1 MRNDQVFKSGRQ
13 SDVVESIV
21 DLIAYPV
28 HKPESDAYQQLLV
41 SAREQLALVGC
52 VRFSQFIK
60 KHWQRNLRT
69 ETEVLAPLALFSRE
83 EYTPYGTASD
93 PSFPEGHPH
102 RKPHRTTSG
111 NVTRDLIPETT
122 LIQQLYQSPLFQTFI
137 ADCLES
143 DLIYPFRDPMR
154 GLIINAMPHDT
165 TLGWHFD
172 ANEFVVS
179 LMTKRAKSGGLFE
192 YCPNIRSPGSENYE
206 AVRNVLDDNSDL
218 IKKLDLQVGDI
229 QIFKGRFSLH
239 RVAPTQGQRLTA
251 IFGYSREPDYIGSV
265 ESTLR
270 VYGRVM
276 QEHVDADHIRH
287 SDGLTD

>member
-1 MRNDQVFKSGRQ
+1 MRNDQSLRNNRH
-13 SDVVESIV
+13 SDIVESIV
-21 DLIAYPV
+21 DLVAYPV
-28 HKPESDAYQQLLV
+28 HKPESDAYQQQLV

-60 KHWQRNLRT
+60 RHWQQKLHT
-69 ETEVLAPLALFSRE
+69 ETEALAPLALFSRE

-93 PSFPEGHPH
+93 TSFPEGHP
-102 RKPHRTTSG
+102 RRNPHRTTSG

-122 LIQQLYQSPLFQTFI
+122 LIQQLYQSPLFKTFI

-179 LMTKRAKSGGLFE
+179 LMTKHASDGGLFE
-192 YCPNIRSPGSENYE
+192 YCPNIRSPGNENYE
-206 AVRNVLDDNSDL
+206 AVQSVLDDNSEL
-218 IKKLDLQVGDI
+218 IKKIDLQVGDI

-239 RVAPTQGQRLTA
+239 RVAPTQGQRHTA
-251 IFGYSREPDYIGSV
+251 IFGYSREPGYIGSV

-276 QEHVDADHIRH
+276 QEHMDADHIRH
-287 SDGLTD
+287 SDGLAD

>member
-1 MRNDQVFKSGRQ
+1 MRNDQTLPNSRHG
-13 SDVVESIV
+13 DIVESIV
-21 DLIAYPV
+21 DLVGYPV
-28 HKPESDAYQQLLV
+28 HRPESDDYQQLLA

-52 VRFSQFIK
+52 VRFSQFIDK
-60 KHWQRNLRT
+60 PWQQKLRA
-69 ETEVLAPLALFSRE
+69 ETEALSPLALFSRE
-83 EYTPYGTASD
+83 EYTPYGTAPD
-93 PSFPEGHPH
+93 PLFAEGHP
-102 RKPHRTTSG
+102 RRNPHRTTSG

-122 LIQQLYQSPLFQTFI
+122 LIQQLYQSPLFQAFI

-179 LMTKRAKSGGLFE
+179 LMTKRADAGGLFE
-192 YCPNIRSPGSENYE
+192 YCPNIRSPGSENYP
-206 AVRNVLDDNSDL
+206 AVQDVLDDNSDL

-239 RVAPTQGQRLTA
+239 RVAPTQGQRHTA
-251 IFGYSREPDYIGSV
+251 IFGYSREPGYIGSV
-265 ESTLR
+265 ESTMR

-276 QEHVDADHIRH
+276 QEHIDADHIRH